1 MLKTSYKEFILPRTK
16 DVTGTIRSEAY
27 KMLATVLETY
37 KTQSVKDIC
46 KSLGTSDRDLTSV
59 ISQVLNDV
67 AKECQQHALTIG
79 HTYIEIL
86 VGDTS

>member
-67 AKECQQHALTIG
+67 AKECQ
-79 HTYIEIL
+79 
-86 VGDTS
+86 